1 MTTMIMAARGLK
13 FSFCLEPVSKSL
25 EEDNEAG
32 ELNKAQEILGIV
44 LPADED
50 SSAATGS
57 RQRSAQRASGAYSGL
72 DGVDLV

>member
-1 MTTMIMAARGLK
+1 MTTMIMAACGLK
-13 FSFCLEPVSKSL
+13 FSFCLEPISKSL
-25 EEDNEAG
+25 EDDNEAG

-57 RQRSAQRASGAYSGL
+57 RQRKRASGAYSGL